1 LIINF
6 PYEKFARYV
15 FAMIK
20 AVLTTLQMWAEL
32 PWKSLHNS
40 LKPLHYSQVLRDKRE
55 SFFKVSHSCIKCF
68 LARREGSVRTGR
80 TGAGH
85 IFAVDF
91 IHLQLSSI

>member
-1 LIINF
+1 MSRI
-6 PYEKFARYV
+6 
-15 FAMIK
+15 
-20 AVLTTLQMWAEL
+20 TLEIVTQFFETVTL
-32 PWKSLHNS
+32 FTGF
-40 LKPLHYSQVLRDKRE
+40 RDKRE

-91 IHLQLSSI
+91 IHLQLSSV